1 MGFDGFSGS
10 YSGSM
15 GGFRLRILLGFR
27 EFLSGIYKGSK
38 LRVEGFYFGF
48 RSLGVPGVGFRSLG
62 LLRFNGCG

>member
-1 MGFDGFSGS
+1 MVPTVDLW
-10 YSGSM
+10 